1 MRFSPFLKL
10 NNGFHY
16 LGPKISGAELNSK
29 TLKLRKFFDLRPLSK
44 VTGVLNIFFIFFL
57 FLDLFTH
64 CHRVV
69 KMKDKNLIIIFSC
82 SQEVSAK

>member
-16 LGPKISGAELNSK
+16 LGPKIPGAELNSK

-44 VTGVLNIFFIFFL
+44 VTGVSNIFIFFL
-57 FLDLFTH
+57 VFSFLH
-64 CHRVV
+64 HRL
-69 KMKDKNLIIIFSC
+69 NQEGGLICRGRHTTIYSHG
-82 SQEVSAK
+82 VD

>member
-16 LGPKISGAELNSK
+16 LGPTIPGAELNSK

-44 VTGVLNIFFIFFL
+44 VTGVSNIFYFL
-57 FLDLFTH
+57 SLSFLSSSSIKSRRRPYLSGEAYYY
-64 CHRVV
+64 
-69 KMKDKNLIIIFSC
+69 L
-82 SQEVSAK
+82 

>member
-16 LGPKISGAELNSK
+16 LRPKIPGAELNSK
-29 TLKLRKFFDLRPLSK
+29 TLKLRKFFDWRPLSK
-44 VTGVLNIFFIFFL
+44 VTGVLNIFFILFL
-57 FLDLFTH
+57 FLGLVTH

-82 SQEVSAK
+82 SQEVSEK